1 LKTQTDLFDLAAVLT
16 NRTIHDVSPVLGP
29 DTPMF
34 LVHPAPEVR
43 PDARYEPEK
52 AHSASNILVMSEH
65 SGSHVDAPIHFDQAG
80 KSMDQVAVDALFLK
94 PYKKYDFSSFEPQ
107 PGELIDLDALL
118 TCEQRDGFSLEAGD
132 VAILE
137 YGWDQ
142 YRPGGSAGKIGKW
155 WGSNEPGI
163 TAEACAYLADR
174 GIVAVAS
181 DTAGAECST
190 KNGEILTLPGHDTYF
205 LPRGILIVEG
215 LEGLGKAPAQGLFAA
230 LPLKIADGTGSPIRV
245 LLVTD

>member
-1 LKTQTDLFDLAAVLT
+1 MKAVKNIFELAHELT
-16 NRTIHDVSPVLGP
+16 GHNIYDVSPVLGP

-52 AHSASNILVMSEH
+52 AHSASNVLVMSEH
-65 SGSHVDAPIHFDQAG
+65 SGSHVDAPLHFDQAG
-80 KSMDQVAVDALFLK
+80 KTMAQVDVDALFLK
-94 PYKKYDFSSFEPQ
+94 PYKKYDFSHLQPEPGQ
-107 PGELIDLDALL
+107 LVTLEELRE
-118 TCEQRDGFSLEAGD
+118 CEQREGFDLEPGD
-132 VAILE
+132 IAILE

-142 YRPGGSAGKIGKW
+142 YRPGMAAGKPEGW

-163 TAEACAYLADR
+163 TAEACSYLADR
-174 GIVAVAS
+174 GITAVAS

-190 KNGEILTLPGHDTYF
+190 KDGQILTLPGHDTYF
-205 LPRGILIVEG
+205 LPRGILIIEG
-215 LEGLGKAPAQGLFAA
+215 LEGLGQAPAQGLFAA

-245 LLVTD
+245 VLIA